1 VTLLVRGWGWVTLL
15 VKGWGWVTLLV
26 RGWVTLLV
34 RAMLLLGIEH

>member
-15 VKGWGWVTLLV
+15 VRGWGWVTLLV